1 MIWNKTSTLLY
12 IENVRIYWQMM
23 TCALYVW
30 NVVDIIIVY
39 FEYYECEN
47 GLVIMGGTL
56 VKYCYGELWR
66 CNCIE
71 LYCVILCYVS

>member
-30 NVVDIIIVY
+30 NVVDIIMVY
-39 FEYYECEN
+39 MECHECEN
-47 GLVIMGGTL
+47 GLVIMDEIL
-56 VKYCYGELWR
+56 VTY
-66 CNCIE
+66 
-71 LYCVILCYVS
+71 